1 MLNLFIIT
9 NQKTSIKTDVN
20 AFLKVVTHLKN
31 NFNSHLIEQLA
42 ERFGMKYNELQ
53 FLINNREHSKEYL
66 EQSFEEGGF
75 A

>member
-1 MLNLFIIT
+1 MIYLFIIT
-9 NQKTSIKTDVN
+9 NQKTLRKTDVN
-20 AFLKVVTHLKN
+20 AFLKIVTHLKN

-42 ERFGMKYNELQ
+42 ERFGMKHNELQ
-53 FLINNREHSKEYL
+53 FIINSRKHSKEYF